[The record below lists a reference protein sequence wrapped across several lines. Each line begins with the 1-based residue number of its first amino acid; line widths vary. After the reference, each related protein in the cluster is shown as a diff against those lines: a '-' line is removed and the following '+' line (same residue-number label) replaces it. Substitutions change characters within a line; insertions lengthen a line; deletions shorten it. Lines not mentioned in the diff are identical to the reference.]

1 MPLSS
6 SSSTQSELRWY
17 YAVDDAHVGPV
28 SATKFW
34 QLAEDGV
41 IKADTLVW
49 CTGYTDW
56 VPAQTVDGLFSSRKN
71 RGGDPGFVSSSP
83 QHLAPTPMKPP
94 PPEEDS
100 DVDTG
105 LLLQIAKSGIL
116 LGLVC
121 IVFTRGCDRIDKARI
136 EGIAGERAIS
146 EQEFT
151 QREQSQL
158 RPLLER
164 VEQLRA
170 IDYVSAEEKKQLQE
184 ANETLR
190 TEKLLLANERKKLE
204 AETWGPLRAEEARVG
219 AEYQSMQ
226 MFRRIAGLIGTTL
239 TLIGLGIALFYA
251 PSEQQ
256 LGIWIVLGVVIA
268 AAYLG

>member
-1 MPLSS
+1 MPTSS

-34 QLAEDGV
+34 QLAEERV

-56 VPAQTVDGLFSSRKN
+56 VPAQTIDGLFQTRKN
-71 RGGDPGFVSSSP
+71 RGSDPGFVSSSP
-83 QHLAPTPMKPP
+83 QHAAPTPMKAP
-94 PPEEDS
+94 PPEIPS
-100 DVDTG
+100 DIDRG
-105 LLLQIAKSGIL
+105 LLMQIAKSGIL
-116 LGLVC
+116 FGLVC

-136 EGIAGERAIS
+136 EGITGERAIS
-146 EQEFT
+146 EQEFNE
-151 QREQSQL
+151 REKSQL
-158 RPLLER
+158 LPLQQRLD
-164 VEQLRA
+164 QLQA

-184 ANETLR
+184 ATESLRAEKMVFTL
-190 TEKLLLANERKKLE
+190 ERKKME
-204 AETWGPLRAEEARVG
+204 AEIWSPLRAREARVG
-219 AEYQSMQ
+219 AEYQQMQ
-226 MFRRIAGLIGTTL
+226 MFRRIASLFGTTL
-239 TLIGLGIALFYA
+239 TLIGIGIALFYA

>member
-1 MPLSS
+1 MPPSS

-34 QLAEDGV
+34 QLADDGV

-56 VPAQTVDGLFSSRKN
+56 VPAQTVDGLFRSKKN
-71 RGGDPGFVSSSP
+71 RGSDPGFVSNSP
-83 QHLAPTPMKPP
+83 QHLAPTPMRAP
-94 PPEEDS
+94 PPEENS

-105 LLLQIAKSGIL
+105 FLLQIAKSGIMF
-116 LGLVC
+116 GLVC
-121 IVFTRGCDRIDKARI
+121 IVFTRGCDRIDKARL
-136 EGIAGERAIS
+136 EGLAGELAIS
-146 EQEFT
+146 QQEFNEREKSKLLPLQ
-151 QREQSQL
+151 QRLEEL
-158 RPLLER
+158 RS
-164 VEQLRA
+164 

-184 ANETLR
+184 ATESLR
-190 TEKLLLANERKKLE
+190 TEKNVLSQERARLE
-204 AETWGPLRAEEARVG
+204 AETWGPLRSNEARVS
-219 AEYQSMQ
+219 AEYQSIQ

-251 PSEQQ
+251 PAEQQ
-256 LGIWIVLGVVIA
+256 LGVWIVLGVVIA
-268 AAYLG
+268 AAYLS